1 MKKAIIKY
9 SKVLI
14 KQQPSFSNYD
24 NPISIPYLFFT
35 NMITPRVDYAA
46 TYFLYPKPTPI
57 QGEPTY
63 KALKRLKNEL
73 RANSSSVDS
82 DLGGGDHGYLGLVLN
97 EQEYSR
103 VAPNTPFIAPM
114 FPGPLNI
121 PRGTDTIDAINIRKE
136 HKRNLGLYRECR
148 EVEKALVRH
157 ITTAI
162 ESKYLDYLKNPDTHL
177 IEDDIPSVLQYLFD
191 NYGKVPTRIVKE
203 QEQEVL
209 STPFVPSDP
218 MVTIFR
224 PIEQLR
230 TLAEIAKIPYT
241 ESQIVDFGVQLIK
254 STRDYE
260 TALGEWNKKTDQEK
274 TWELFKEHFT
284 DAQRTLKDIRGPTM
298 AQAGFHHANL
308 LASEIRSELQENQ
321 EKMFAIIKNLHDT
334 EPTHDNDSEEQQES
348 VNAVNS
354 LSVQTETLKVLTQLQ
369 EQLKRLTNEVKYN
382 RSKKRQNRKTPDD
395 ASFNRTNTDHYCW
408 THGMCNHKSNACTHQ
423 APGHKSDATK
433 DNKQGESKA
442 FCN

>member
-1 MKKAIIKY
+1 
-9 SKVLI
+9 
-14 KQQPSFSNYD
+14 
-24 NPISIPYLFFT
+24 
-35 NMITPRVDYAA
+35 MITPRVDYAA

-121 PRGTDTIDAINIRKE
+121 PRGTDTIDAVNIREE

-203 QEQEVL
+203 QE
-209 STPFVPSDP
+209 
-218 MVTIFR
+218 
-224 PIEQLR
+224 
-230 TLAEIAKIPYT
+230 
-241 ESQIVDFGVQLIK
+241 
-254 STRDYE
+254 
-260 TALGEWNKKTDQEK
+260 
-274 TWELFKEHFT
+274 
-284 DAQRTLKDIRGPTM
+284 
-298 AQAGFHHANL
+298 
-308 LASEIRSELQENQ
+308 
-321 EKMFAIIKNLHDT
+321 
-334 EPTHDNDSEEQQES
+334 
-348 VNAVNS
+348 
-354 LSVQTETLKVLTQLQ
+354 
-369 EQLKRLTNEVKYN
+369 
-382 RSKKRQNRKTPDD
+382 
-395 ASFNRTNTDHYCW
+395 
-408 THGMCNHKSNACTHQ
+408 
-423 APGHKSDATK
+423 
-433 DNKQGESKA
+433 
-442 FCN
+442 